1 MYLQLKVDEHGW
13 VGNIKWTKWTIAKE
27 ICEVLKI
34 RQRHLLPI
42 KYTYFLAK
50 VK

>member
-1 MYLQLKVDEHGW
+1 MYLQLKVGGHD
-13 VGNIKWTKWTIAKE
+13 IKWTKWTIAKE
-27 ICEVLKI
+27 ICEVWKI